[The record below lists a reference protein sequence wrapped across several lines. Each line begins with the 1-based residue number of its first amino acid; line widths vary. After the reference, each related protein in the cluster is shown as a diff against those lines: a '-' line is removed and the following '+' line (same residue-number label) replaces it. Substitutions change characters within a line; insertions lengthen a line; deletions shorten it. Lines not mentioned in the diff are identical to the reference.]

1 MLRRSRVQAILLCAC
16 AVGATIFIL
25 SQLLGGSD
33 PIPSGAPPV
42 VIVTVL
48 DEDNYSKEYIDN
60 VRENR
65 MEYAKKH
72 GEIIADEYKRYR
84 LTCYRLHD
92 LLPSC

>member
-1 MLRRSRVQAILLCAC
+1 
-16 AVGATIFIL
+16 
-25 SQLLGGSD
+25 
-33 PIPSGAPPV
+33 V

-72 GEIIADEYKRYR
+72 GEIIAGECKRYR
-84 LTCYRLHD
+84 LTRYRLHD

>member
-1 MLRRSRVQAILLCAC
+1 
-16 AVGATIFIL
+16 
-25 SQLLGGSD
+25 
-33 PIPSGAPPV
+33 
-42 VIVTVL
+42 VTVL

-84 LTCYRLHD
+84 LTRYRLHD

>member
-1 MLRRSRVQAILLCAC
+1 M
-16 AVGATIFIL
+16 IFIL

-33 PIPSGAPPV
+33 PIPSRAPPV

-72 GEIIADEYKRYR
+72 GEIIADECKSYR
-84 LTCYRLHD
+84 LTRYRLHD